1 MTKYSPTAARD
12 LLEKEKDGITLKEYL
27 VSAMGEALLEFT
39 GDGHLAVVA
48 LADDLVPGV
57 LEDLAGLDLN
67 RYEIEPEADIEEA
80 EPPHTAEDSLTFLDL
95 EAVGLLE
102 AADEE
107 IHGVSTLSMVDT
119 PDLPEHVQVAVS
131 MIQTAIKLIRLE
143 AGLHGARN
151 KATYSTGAPTSE
163 VRQEPGREPQDD
175 GTTRLVMHD
184 VHYGLY
190 PDGHHN
196 HPAFR

>member
-1 MTKYSPTAARD
+1 MSKYSPTAARD
-12 LLEKEKDGITLKEYL
+12 LLEKEKDGITLEEYL

-39 GDGHLAVVA
+39 GDDDLAVVA

-67 RYEIEPEADIEEA
+67 RYEV
-80 EPPHTAEDSLTFLDL
+80 EPPHTAEDSLTFLDR

-119 PDLPEHVQVAVS
+119 PDLPDHVQDAVS
-131 MIQTAIKLIRLE
+131 MIQTAIKLIRME

-151 KATYSTGAPTSE
+151 KTTYSTGAPTSE

>member
-1 MTKYSPTAARD
+1 MSKYSPD
-12 LLEKEKDGITLKEYL
+12 TLRSL
-27 VSAMGEALLEFT
+27 
-39 GDGHLAVVA
+39 
-48 LADDLVPGV
+48 LADDEENITLADELESAIAHTIGKFIGDKNLAVFALANDVMPALVRE
-57 LEDLAGLDLN
+57 LEGLDLN
-67 RYEIEPEADIEEA
+67 RYEV
-80 EPPHTAEDSLTFLDL
+80 EPPHTAEDSLTFLDR

-131 MIQTAIKLIRLE
+131 MIQTAIKLIRME

-151 KATYSTGAPTSE
+151 KTTYSTGAPTSE

>member
-12 LLEKEKDGITLKEYL
+12 LLEKEKDGITLADEL
-27 VSAMGEALLEFT
+27 QSAIAHAIDQFCE
-39 GDGHLAVVA
+39 DPDLAVFA
-48 LADDLVPGV
+48 LADDLLPGV
-57 LEDLAGLDLN
+57 LEDLAGRDLN
-67 RYEIEPEADIEEA
+67 KYEV
-80 EPPHTAEDSLTFLDL
+80 EPPHTAEDSLTFLDR
-95 EAVGLLE
+95 EVVGLLE

-119 PDLPEHVQVAVS
+119 PDLPEHVQDAVS
-131 MIQTAIKLIRLE
+131 MIHTAIKLIRME
-143 AGLHGARN
+143 AGLHDARN
-151 KATYSTGAPTSE
+151 KTTYSTGAPTSE

-196 HPAFR
+196 HPAFRKENQ

>member
-1 MTKYSPTAARD
+1 MTTYHPD
-12 LLEKEKDGITLKEYL
+12 TLRQL
-27 VSAMGEALLEFT
+27 
-39 GDGHLAVVA
+39 
-48 LADDLVPGV
+48 LADDECNITLADELESAIAHTIGKFIGDKNLAVFALANDVMPALVNK
-57 LEDLAGLDLN
+57 LESLDLN
-67 RYEIEPEADIEEA
+67 AYCTEV
-80 EPPHTAEDSLTFLDL
+80 EPPHTAEDSLTFLDR
-95 EAVGLLE
+95 EAAGLLE

-119 PDLPEHVQVAVS
+119 PDLPDHVQDAVS
-131 MIQTAIKLIRLE
+131 MIQTAIKLIRME

-151 KATYSTGAPTSE
+151 KTTYSTGAPTSE

>member
-1 MTKYSPTAARD
+1 MSKYSPTAARD
-12 LLEKEKDGITLKEYL
+12 LLEKEKDGITLEEYL

-39 GDGHLAVVA
+39 GDDDLAVVA

-67 RYEIEPEADIEEA
+67 RYEV
-80 EPPHTAEDSLTFLDL
+80 EPPHTAEDSLTFLDR

-119 PDLPEHVQVAVS
+119 PDLPEHVQDAVS
-131 MIQTAIKLIRLE
+131 MIHTAIKLIRME